1 MVKYWIKEILKT
13 ALAIIGF
20 ITLIFTMGFCLLG
33 LVVFISVETGSVV
46 LTILSLAAA
55 VFVFVLSFLTGLELA
70 TSIWAE
76 TKYAGIRGI

>member
-20 ITLIFTMGFCLLG
+20 IVLIFTMGFCLLG

-46 LTILSLAAA
+46 LTILSIILAI
-55 VFVFVLSFLTGLELA
+55 FVFAFSFTAALLLL
-70 TSIWAE
+70 
-76 TKYAGIRGI
+76 

>member
-20 ITLIFTMGFCLLG
+20 ITFIFMMGFCLLG

-46 LTILSLAAA
+46 LTILSLILA

-70 TSIWAE
+70 TSI
-76 TKYAGIRGI
+76 